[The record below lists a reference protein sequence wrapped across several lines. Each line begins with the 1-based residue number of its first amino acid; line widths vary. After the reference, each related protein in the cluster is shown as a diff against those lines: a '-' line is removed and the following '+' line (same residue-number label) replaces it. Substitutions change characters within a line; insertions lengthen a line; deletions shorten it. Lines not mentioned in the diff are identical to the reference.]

1 MRHALSLSE
10 VGTRW
15 AKELVRQFVGP
26 NAKVCWIHRSNKCS
40 VILYWF
46 MSFFF
51 KIFMK
56 LSFIFDFVMKFSVIL
71 YFVSNIFMKFSVI
84 FDFVS

>member
-10 VGTRW
+10 VRTRW

-40 VILYWF
+40 VTLDLF
-46 MSFFF
+46 MSFVVQDCHGVVCHIRFG
-51 KIFMK
+51 FMTC
-56 LSFIFDFVMKFSVIL
+56 SVIL
-71 YFVSNIFMKFSVI
+71 DLFSRC
-84 FDFVS
+84 S